1 MHVFLLEKNF
11 LYVIIIMNR
20 NQKEN
25 GMLNSDFIISKS
37 LANYIHHRRLEV
49 GVSSTDLAEISNM
62 SKSNWESFEK
72 NGGAIPL
79 KSKDIILDL
88 LFLERFPKEKECDF
102 IDKLFEEAK
111 ENKLWP
117 GKIYQTMGLTPALS
131 FIAGCEILSD
141 DINNDLEELSK
152 LPKESHLG
160 QLDTSLLLSLLPQQ
174 FITKYDYEFV
184 YKLSKVLAQYTS
196 RNKVGSS
203 YTAHNVIEEI
213 CLYLIAKESILYFES
228 LDENSHLQL
237 KELLDYNDEW
247 PFDIFDD
254 MDSYTFLYT
263 DIYIEEDSPYHFKN
277 WFVPQFYL

>member
-1 MHVFLLEKNF
+1 M
-11 LYVIIIMNR
+11 
-20 NQKEN
+20 
-25 GMLNSDFIISKS
+25 
-37 LANYIHHRRLEV
+37 
-49 GVSSTDLAEISNM
+49 
-62 SKSNWESFEK
+62 
-72 NGGAIPL
+72 
-79 KSKDIILDL
+79 
-88 LFLERFPKEKECDF
+88 
-102 IDKLFEEAK
+102 
-111 ENKLWP
+111 
-117 GKIYQTMGLTPALS
+117 
-131 FIAGCEILSD
+131 
-141 DINNDLEELSK
+141 
-152 LPKESHLG
+152 
-160 QLDTSLLLSLLPQQ
+160 
-174 FITKYDYEFV
+174 
-184 YKLSKVLAQYTS
+184 AQYTS

>member
-1 MHVFLLEKNF
+1 M
-11 LYVIIIMNR
+11 
-20 NQKEN
+20 
-25 GMLNSDFIISKS
+25 
-37 LANYIHHRRLEV
+37 
-49 GVSSTDLAEISNM
+49 
-62 SKSNWESFEK
+62 
-72 NGGAIPL
+72 
-79 KSKDIILDL
+79 
-88 LFLERFPKEKECDF
+88 
-102 IDKLFEEAK
+102 
-111 ENKLWP
+111 
-117 GKIYQTMGLTPALS
+117 
-131 FIAGCEILSD
+131 
-141 DINNDLEELSK
+141 
-152 LPKESHLG
+152 
-160 QLDTSLLLSLLPQQ
+160 PQQ

-203 YTAHNVIEEI
+203 YTAHSVIEEI
-213 CLYLIAKESILYFES
+213 YLYLIAKESILYFES

>member
-1 MHVFLLEKNF
+1 
-11 LYVIIIMNR
+11 
-20 NQKEN
+20 
-25 GMLNSDFIISKS
+25 
-37 LANYIHHRRLEV
+37 
-49 GVSSTDLAEISNM
+49 
-62 SKSNWESFEK
+62 
-72 NGGAIPL
+72 
-79 KSKDIILDL
+79 
-88 LFLERFPKEKECDF
+88 DF

-117 GKIYQTMGLTPALS
+117 EKIYQTMGLTPALS

-213 CLYLIAKESILYFES
+213 CLYLIAKESVLYFES

-263 DIYIEEDSPYHFKN
+263 DIY
-277 WFVPQFYL
+277 